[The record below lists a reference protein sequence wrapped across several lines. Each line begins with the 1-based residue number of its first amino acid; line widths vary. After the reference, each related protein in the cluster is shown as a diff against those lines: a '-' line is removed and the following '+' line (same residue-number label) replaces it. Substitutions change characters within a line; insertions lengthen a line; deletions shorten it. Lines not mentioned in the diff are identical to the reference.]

1 MQYNPQ
7 ILHVKYNCG
16 DTIEI
21 EIPTNVIKIHQQG
34 IFSNHGGKNIK
45 QKYLHFLLVI
55 TILMP
60 TVIMTTPLLLLV
72 LFTMCFACFRLKSQ
86 YIDKKSPSKM
96 IPFMQIYLQLKFF
109 KNSHSYSFSLEANS
123 STLLCGVLFFFILPH
138 LYKSL
143 FEVFIYKT
151 SSKFPLLLLK
161 PTATASQ
168 HSTSLGDAENAYM
181 VCFHRS
187 LIEGLRKGGIWKGRD
202 FQED

>member
-1 MQYNPQ
+1 MLENLLTKEKFSVSWLDGQMRNFKLFLIVFQLLQKQLIFNENKDVMQYNPQ

-123 STLLCGVLFFFILPH
+123 STLLCGVLFFSSSPTFTKVCLKSSFIKLHQNSP
-138 LYKSL
+138 Y
-143 FEVFIYKT
+143 Y
-151 SSKFPLLLLK
+151 
-161 PTATASQ
+161 
-168 HSTSLGDAENAYM
+168 
-181 VCFHRS
+181 C
-187 LIEGLRKGGIWKGRD
+187 
-202 FQED
+202 